1 MKPCSEEHFIS
12 ECDDLITENQP
23 ADDLDVAYLLDLT
36 DGDKFRI
43 NYLKRKLRG
52 MPPPSGTYDEPPT
65 QEELALDP
73 EPEEEQDDDPALEE
87 DTQPKKAAKSKK
99 ADT

>member
-12 ECDDLITENQP
+12 ECDDLITEDKA
-23 ADDLDVAYLLDLT
+23 ADDLDVAYLLDLA

-52 MPPPSGTYDEPPT
+52 MPPPSGAYGEPPT
-65 QEELALDP
+65 LEELALEP
-73 EPEEEQDDDPALEE
+73 EPEAEPEEEPKSEEPPPAKS
-87 DTQPKKAAKSKK
+87 TKSKK
-99 ADT
+99 ADK